1 MSDAQPTAKAP
12 PRVLVIASHPIQYQV
27 PWFRALARRSDID
40 FSVLFVQI
48 PDAKQQGHGFGVAF
62 EWDIPLLDGYAWKL
76 APEVRGPGGFD
87 GFFAARI
94 HKPLALLRECNAD
107 VVVLTGWHIWPLV
120 QMLAAARW
128 LRIPVIMRG
137 ESNALRPR
145 GVMARIAHRILLAQC
160 AAMLPIGRSSRQFY
174 EDYGVG
180 PEKLFDAPY
189 FIDNDRF
196 ASNARLLAPERDAL
210 RKAWGIAPGATCF
223 VYVGKLESKK
233 RIFDLLAATA
243 ILAKEAASFHVLVVG
258 SGELMAQAQ
267 AQVGQAHLPVTFAGF
282 MNQSEITRAYAA
294 ADCLVLPSDFG
305 ETWGLVVN
313 EAMACGLPA
322 IVSDRVGCAQDL
334 VTPGETGHIFA
345 FGDITALAACMK
357 QSVAD
362 PAALAAMG
370 ARARERVHTRY
381 GIDQAVKGTV
391 DAIAFVRDGA

>member
-1 MSDAQPTAKAP
+1 M
-12 PRVLVIASHPIQYQV
+12 IASHPIQYQV
-27 PWFRALARRSDID
+27 PWFRALARRSEID

-76 APEVRGPGGFD
+76 APDVRGPGGFD
-87 GFFAARI
+87 GFLAARVR
-94 HKPLALLRECNAD
+94 KPVALLRALNPD
-107 VVVLTGWHIWPLV
+107 VVVLTGWHIWPLL

-145 GVMARIAHRILLAQC
+145 HLLSRIAHRALLSQC
-160 AAMLPIGRSSRQFY
+160 AAILPIGRSSRQFY
-174 EDYGVG
+174 EGYGVHSA
-180 PEKLFDAPY
+180 KLFDAPY

-196 ASNARLLAPERDAL
+196 ASAAHVLAPERQAL
-210 RKAWGIAPGATCF
+210 RRAWNIPQGATCF
-223 VYVGKLESKK
+223 LYVGKLESKK

-243 ILAKEAASFHVLVVG
+243 ILARESASFHVLVVG
-258 SGELMAQAQ
+258 SGDLMAQAQ
-267 AQVGQAHLPVTFAGF
+267 AQIAQEHLPVTFAGF
-282 MNQSEITRAYAA
+282 MNQSEIARAYAA

-334 VTPGETGHIFA
+334 VTPGETGYVFP
-345 FGDITALAACMK
+345 FGDVKALATCMER
-357 QSVAD
+357 STAD

-370 ARARERVHTRY
+370 SRARDRVHTRY
-381 GIDQAVKGTV
+381 GIAQAAAGTM
-391 DAIAFVRDGA
+391 DAIRFVQAGA